1 MSTTT
6 TTSTYVVSGMSC
18 GSCVGKVT
26 AGLGQLSGIDD
37 VDIDLTTGAVTVT
50 GASAADTALI
60 QATVEHLGYE
70 LVQS

>member
-6 TTSTYVVSGMSC
+6 TASTYVASGMSC
-18 GSCVGKVT
+18 GSCVGNVT
-26 AGLGQLSGIDD
+26 AALGKLSGIDD

-50 GASAADTALI
+50 GASAADAAQI
-60 QATVEHLGYE
+60 QAAVERLGFE

>member
-18 GSCVGKVT
+18 GSCVGKVS
-26 AGLGQLSGIDD
+26 AGLEKLSGIDD
-37 VDIDLTTGAVTVT
+37 VDIDLTSGAVTVT
-50 GASAADTALI
+50 GASAADAALI
-60 QATVEHLGYE
+60 QASVENLGYE

>member
-1 MSTTT
+1 MSTIT

-26 AGLGQLSGIDD
+26 TALGKLSGIDGVD
-37 VDIDLTTGAVTVT
+37 VDLATGAVTVT
-50 GASAADTALI
+50 GTSAADAGLI
-60 QATVEHLGYE
+60 QATVETLGYE

>member
-26 AGLGQLSGIDD
+26 AGLGKLSGIDD
-37 VDIDLTTGAVTVT
+37 VDIDLTTGTVTVT
-50 GASAADTALI
+50 GASAADVALI
-60 QATVEHLGYE
+60 QATVENLGYE